1 MPIYEFQCDRCGEK
15 FDKLMSYKDPVP
27 ACPACDA
34 SDVRKRVT
42 AAGFVLKGGGWYKD
56 HYGLKSGASSEGS
69 SGGSSSS
76 KGEGAKTEPT
86 KTDGPK
92 TEAPKTDA
100 PKKAES
106 KAVTA

>member
-15 FDKLMSYKDPVP
+15 FDKLMSFKDPVP
-27 ACPACDA
+27 ACPSCDA

-56 HYGLKSGASSEGS
+56 HYGLKGGNSASESKSEGASS
-69 SGGSSSS
+69 
-76 KGEGAKTEPT
+76 KGDGAKTEAP
-86 KTDGPK
+86 KTESPK
-92 TEAPKTDA
+92 TEAPK
-100 PKKAES
+100 KAEP